1 MKNFGEFFNN
11 QIEHAGTIILSRTQ
25 NVSEAKL
32 KTDIELIRS
41 LNKDAHIITTPWD
54 DIDGK
59 QILDAMENVT
69 NLELEMLAE
78 AAAKVAEEH
87 EHHHHHDGECGCGH
101 DHHDEEH
108 EHHHITM
115 MNVAADMTTTMQSMN
130 IIITMASVAV
140 DIITS
145 MVITTPMKYLQAGA

>member
-1 MKNFGEFFNN
+1 
-11 QIEHAGTIILSRTQ
+11 
-25 NVSEAKL
+25 VSEAKL

-87 EHHHHHDGECGCGH
+87 EHEHHHHHQRAYRPPPRGRAASALLDRQ
-101 DHHDEEH
+101 
-108 EHHHITM
+108 HHHYK
-115 MNVAADMTTTMQSMN
+115 SE
-130 IIITMASVAV
+130 
-140 DIITS
+140 
-145 MVITTPMKYLQAGA
+145 PK